1 MCKSTDEAMC
11 DYGENETIETRH
23 RNRSTNYYSNSKNVL
38 IFGLFYYPA
47 NMLWNMCANL
57 GEIPLSSS
65 LVLLEVEFFAS
76 IMVALFR

>member
-1 MCKSTDEAMC
+1 MYKSIHEAKC
-11 DYGENETIETRH
+11 DYGENGTIVRLDTDQ
-23 RNRSTNYYSNSKNVL
+23 L
-38 IFGLFYYPA
+38 IIILILKMFLFFVVYYPA